1 MSERQQEQERTRIR
15 LTVDRHSE
23 AEPLGN
29 GRVRVVEKITRT
41 YEPFELTSE
50 RVRQWVAVRMEEQ
63 KTRVESD
70 EYAQTVNLAMGDVID
85 GYKIQVATTQ
95 TIVRSVELE
104 FRRLGFQIKEHKPKG
119 EML

>member
-1 MSERQQEQERTRIR
+1 MSDRQQEQKRTRIR

-50 RVRQWVAVRMEEQ
+50 RVRQWVHARLRDDNHFHPGFLFVPLAEDD
-63 KTRVESD
+63 VVD
-70 EYAQTVNLAMGDVID
+70 EYRMVKSLP
-85 GYKIQVATTQ
+85 Q
-95 TIVRSVELE
+95 TIVWAAANE
-104 FRRLGFQIKEHKPKG
+104 FRRLGFQIKE
-119 EML
+119 